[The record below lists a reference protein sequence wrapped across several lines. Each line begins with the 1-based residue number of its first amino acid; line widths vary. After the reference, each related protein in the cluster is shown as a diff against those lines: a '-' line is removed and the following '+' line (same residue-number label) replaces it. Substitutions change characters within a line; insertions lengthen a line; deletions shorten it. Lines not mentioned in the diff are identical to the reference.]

1 MHLRPPA
8 IAHGV
13 VSFVW
18 AVVFGVFI
26 WIGGAAVGFSSAT
39 MFVIGAVC
47 GFGIF
52 LFVRTRGE
60 DEPRRPVSGP

>member
-26 WIGGAAVGFSSAT
+26 WIGGAAVGFPSAA
-39 MFVIGAVC
+39 MFIIGAVC
-47 GFGIF
+47 GFGTF

-60 DEPRRPVSGP
+60 EEPRRPL

>member
-1 MHLRPPA
+1 
-8 IAHGV
+8 
-13 VSFVW
+13 
-18 AVVFGVFI
+18 VVFGVFI